1 MATDILVAS
10 TENIYCAWLNDKN
23 LMAES
28 PRVGY
33 VPYSSDLQHPGDRRR
48 LASWAMDAGIALNT
62 KDPLESDLLV
72 LSNAANFGYWLKRA
86 QQPVILDL
94 VDGYLGEHPKFI
106 KDVTRNIVRSIRG
119 SSDLRWLTYT
129 NHLRYACE
137 KSDLVIVA
145 SAEQREI
152 ILEFNK
158 NVHVILDDL
167 SELSSI
173 GTISSKEFAGSV
185 KNAPSEWIFWE
196 GFGFTLK
203 HFQAI
208 SKDLDQFLYE
218 SGWGMNLVTNIE
230 FPRWGGYIGKVKTR
244 SLIDKWFPLSSQHI
258 KIIPWSLKNVT
269 EFAQRSS
276 LSIIPIDLDDNFA
289 LLKPENKLLSM
300 WHLGLPTLFSPI
312 PSYQRVAIASKQEAS
327 MVSPS
332 EWLDALKRIASSPI
346 SRDEMKKSGNVYI
359 SNNNSHEVLGAKW
372 AKVIHE
378 YVT

>member
-1 MATDILVAS
+1 MVKAI
-10 TENIYCAWLNDKN
+10 K
-23 LMAES
+23 
-28 PRVGY
+28 VGY

-48 LASWAMDAGIALNT
+48 LASWAMDTGVALNT
-62 KDPLESDLLV
+62 NDPLESDLLV

-86 QQPVILDL
+86 RQPVILDL

-119 SSDLRWLTYT
+119 SSDLRWLSYT
-129 NHLRYACE
+129 NHLRYACK

-145 SAEQREI
+145 SPEQREI
-152 ILEFNK
+152 ILEFNR

-173 GTISSKEFAGSV
+173 GINSSKEVADSV
-185 KNAPSEWIFWE
+185 QNAPSKWIFWE

-203 HFQAI
+203 HFQVIANH
-208 SKDLDQFLYE
+208 LDQFLYE
-218 SGWGMNLVTNIE
+218 SGWGMYLVTNIE

-244 SLIDKWFPLSSQHI
+244 SLIDKWFPLSSKNI
-258 KIIPWSLKNVT
+258 EIIPWSLQNVT

-276 LSIIPIDLDDNFA
+276 LSIIPIDLHDNFA

-300 WHLGLPTLFSPI
+300 WQLGLPTLFSPI
-312 PSYQRVAIASKQEAS
+312 PSYTRVAIASKQKAS

-332 EWLDALKRIASSPI
+332 EWLDALRRIASSPI

-359 SNNNSHEVLGAKW
+359 LNNNSHAVLGTKW
-372 AKVIHE
+372 AKAIQNALMKDD
-378 YVT
+378 